1 MEGMMDSSKCFNTH
15 NNKPAS
21 AYIGVSMH
29 DTPNANA
36 LTTISRR
43 AVVWEIEMARGQIA
57 NFSKLLSAH
66 SIILSLLVTVNLI
79 GFLQPPK
86 GWVVTDVPS
95 HVHGEP
101 AFIGCLLVFCF
112 LVLVLVKH
120 HHEIKFDARFDV
132 FWKEIAGI
140 DNMPE
145 LRPVKSTRSRPF
157 DQ

>member
-1 MEGMMDSSKCFNTH
+1 
-15 NNKPAS
+15 
-21 AYIGVSMH
+21 MH

-86 GWVVTDVPS
+86 GWLVTDVPYKNTS
-95 HVHGEP
+95 RMYMESSSVR
-101 AFIGCLLVFCF
+101 AFAITNNLSLSLYSAITGL
-112 LVLVLVKH
+112 
-120 HHEIKFDARFDV
+120 
-132 FWKEIAGI
+132 
-140 DNMPE
+140 
-145 LRPVKSTRSRPF
+145 
-157 DQ
+157 